1 MRTLKPV
8 LRWLSAG
15 ILALTWLFASFAPV
29 WSDTGTYRITSYF
42 VTLEPQSDG
51 QVKITY
57 DQTWQVTGGN
67 IPWITVGLPNRNFSI
82 LKFSGAAA
90 SAGAENSSGFTG
102 IRIDL
107 DKKYLAGESFRVQF
121 SILQNN
127 LLERLTSEK
136 EWQIVFT
143 PGWYDRTGIDKMQI
157 TLISPVDVA
166 SYNFS
171 PAPKTSQ
178 DRVIIWEKSELS
190 SGQRFN
196 VVISCSDGSF
206 LSETGSINQSASKG
220 IFTRAFFI
228 TICVIVLI
236 GLLIFLAIYR
246 YKKKRDAEL
255 KTRIENYEKEMAEDK
270 AKKTEIESGFKEYL
284 DQKEIKQ
291 DAEGRYYDRSYG
303 DYITPAIWAAVIF
316 SQTNRRR
323 EASTAAGANPTPHHP
338 SCACVSCA
346 CACACACASGGAA
359 GCSKKTLH
367 ECLRDSSHEIEQ
379 KANEPDAKGL
389 KTGGRK

>member
-15 ILALTWLFASFAPV
+15 ILALTWLFASLAPV
-29 WSDTGTYRITSYF
+29 WCDTGTYRITSYF

-82 LKFSGAAA
+82 LKFSGAAV

-102 IRIDL
+102 IRLDL
-107 DKKYLAGESFRVQF
+107 DKKYLAGENFRVQF

-127 LLERLTSEK
+127 LLERLISEK
-136 EWQIVFT
+136 EWRIVFT
-143 PGWYDRTGIDKMQI
+143 PGWYDRAGIDEMQI
-157 TLISPVDVA
+157 KLISPVDVA
-166 SYNFS
+166 SYNLN
-171 PAPKTSQ
+171 PAPNSSQ
-178 DRVIIWEKSELS
+178 DQVITWEKQGLTP
-190 SGQRFN
+190 GQRFN
-196 VVISCSDGSF
+196 VVISCTDGSF
-206 LSETGSINQSASKG
+206 LSGTGSINQSTSKG
-220 IFTRAFFI
+220 IFTRTFFI
-228 TICVIVLI
+228 TICIIVLI

-255 KTRIENYEKEMAEDK
+255 KIRIENYEKEMAEDK
-270 AKKTEIESGFKEYL
+270 TKKTEIESGFKEYV
-284 DQKEIKQ
+284 DQKKITP

-316 SQTNRRR
+316 SQPNRNEG
-323 EASTAAGANPTPHHP
+323 EAGIPPNNKKPHHP

-346 CACACACASGGAA
+346 CACACACAGGGGA
-359 GCSKKTLH
+359 GCAKKTIHVCEEYQPL
-367 ECLRDSSHEIEQ
+367 EKEDSMSKSQISF
-379 KANEPDAKGL
+379 
-389 KTGGRK
+389 RK